1 MGYILGYLFIF
12 FARCLDVSMATTRTI
27 MVVKGK
33 KFTAATIGFF
43 EIIIYVFAINKV
55 LSGMNNIGNVL
66 SYALGFAT
74 GNYLGVVIEEK
85 MALGTLIVQIVTTKD
100 VEKFS
105 KYLRE
110 NGFGITVMEGHGKEG
125 KIHILQSV
133 LHRKDLNSFERYVN
147 KYDESAFMTISDA
160 RTIRGGYFKNR
171 IINKK

>member
-1 MGYILGYLFIF
+1 MEYIAGYLFIF
-12 FARCLDVSMATTRTI
+12 FSRCLDVSMATIRTI
-27 MVVKGK
+27 LVVKGK
-33 KFTAATIGFF
+33 KFTAASIGFL

-55 LSGMNNIGNVL
+55 LTGMDNIGNVI

-85 MALGTLIVQIVTTKD
+85 MALGTLIVQVVTNRD
-100 VEKFS
+100 IEKFS

-133 LHRKDLNSFERYVN
+133 LHRKDLHSFEKYVN
-147 KYDESAFMTISDA
+147 KYDDSAFITISDA